1 MAERCI
7 VDEGPLLEVRG
18 LRKAF
23 GQVQAVAGVSFRLRP
38 GERCALIGPNG
49 AGKSTLMH
57 LLAGQLRAD
66 EGSVSFRGAPIAG
79 LAAHRI
85 SRRGMGRTFQVTA
98 VFGSLTAAENVLVAL
113 LSHRQESR
121 SLSRVAV
128 ARLRGAALAHLA
140 DVGLGDRG
148 DAVCSTLPF
157 GDLKRVELAVALAGE
172 PVLLLLD
179 EPTAGLAPG
188 ERLELMEL
196 VGRLVGERGLS
207 VLFTEHDMDVVFATA
222 ERILVM
228 HEGELIAEGP
238 PAAVRADPRVQA
250 IYLGEQP

>member
-1 MAERCI
+1 VGEM
-7 VDEGPLLEVRG
+7 PLLEVQS

-23 GQVQAVAGVSFRLRP
+23 GQVQAVAGVSFQLRP
-38 GERCALIGPNG
+38 GEQCALIGPNG

-66 EGSVSFRGAPIAG
+66 AGSVCFRGGPIAG
-79 LAAHRI
+79 LSPHHI

-98 VFGSLTAAENVLVAL
+98 VFGSLTAAENVQVAL
-113 LSHRQESR
+113 LSHRRESR
-121 SLSRVAV
+121 SLSRAAV
-128 ARLRGAALAHLA
+128 ERLRGPALTLLA
-140 DVGLGDRG
+140 GVGLGDRA
-148 DAVCSTLPF
+148 DAVCTTLPF
-157 GDLKRVELAVALAGE
+157 GDLKRLELAVALAGE

-188 ERLELMEL
+188 ERLDLMAL
-196 VGRLVGERGLS
+196 VGRLVGERGLT

-228 HEGELIAEGP
+228 HEGRLIAEGP
-238 PAAVRADPRVQA
+238 PAAVRADPKVQA

>member
-1 MAERCI
+1 MAEA
-7 VDEGPLLEVRG
+7 PLLDVRD
-18 LRKAF
+18 LCKTF
-23 GQVQAVAGVSFRLRP
+23 GRVEAVARVSFQLRR

-66 EGSVSFRGAPIAG
+66 AGSVTFRGAPIGG
-79 LAAHRI
+79 LAPHRI
-85 SRRGMGRTFQVTA
+85 WRCGIGRTFQITA
-98 VFGSLTAAENVLVAL
+98 VFGSLTAAENVQVAL
-113 LSHRQESR
+113 LSHRRQSR
-121 SLSRVAV
+121 SLSW
-128 ARLRGAALAHLA
+128 GAAARVREPALALLA
-140 DVGLGDRG
+140 AVGLGSWA
-148 DAVCSTLPF
+148 DAVCATLPF
-157 GDLKRVELAVALAGE
+157 GDLKRLELALALAGE

-188 ERLELMEL
+188 ERLELMAL
-196 VGRLVGERGLS
+196 VGRLVAERGLS

-228 HEGELIAEGP
+228 HEGRLIAEGP